1 MVLILAEVGILIF
14 KCVVLLVLGGWWVGW
29 ASMVV
34 NFSIIE
40 LGSLVFVSGGG
51 WVGWLFDGAGWLIF
65 CCLAFKFGGGL
76 VGWVVVGFGGVGLIS
91 GSVFLLVGG
100 WRG

>member
-14 KCVVLLVLGGWWVGW
+14 KCVVLLVLGGWWAGW
-29 ASMVV
+29 ASTVV

-65 CCLAFKFGGGL
+65 CCLPFKFGGSWWDGLLLGL
-76 VGWVVVGFGGVGLIS
+76 VELA
-91 GSVFLLVGG
+91 
-100 WRG
+100 